1 MAVGISALA
10 YFATWRWVITDF
22 ASVGV
27 SAGGDFAEWI
37 RLSHPIRVIDPSW
50 MGANDLELWNRWSPA
65 EIKARLVVIF
75 ILSCCAMILNFTRS
89 SRQTSAINTVQSTQE
104 DARD

>member
-22 ASVGV
+22 SQVGNI
-27 SAGGDFAEWI
+27 GGDFAEWI

-50 MGANDLELWNRWSPA
+50 MGANDPGLWDRWMPA

-75 ILSCCAMILNFTRS
+75 ILSCGAMILNFIRS
-89 SRQTSAINTVQSTQE
+89 SRKTPAINSVQSTRE
-104 DARD
+104 DSRA